1 MYVMAEDS
9 SDKNKL
15 TEPKEC
21 IVCYTDGVSEGSVQT
36 KCSHFLCLPCYTNI
50 ILQKGGI
57 SQCPYCR
64 KNFLKPDEIIVKSG
78 TSGSTSYGTYTGVG
92 QTSSLYTSSFTT
104 PSTYMGSSYTG
115 VGAVPPIY
123 TSSYAGSNS
132 GFAADTSTYISSYT
146 GANNGF
152 SGTANGTT
160 YVNLSSPTSYIS
172 SYTTQNN
179 ENIH

>member
-1 MYVMAEDS
+1 MAEIS

-78 TSGSTSYGTYTGVG
+78 TSGSTSYETYTDVG

-104 PSTYMGSSYTG
+104 PSTYIWSSNSGVGSGSS
-115 VGAVPPIY
+115 IY
-123 TSSYAGSNS
+123 TSSYTGPNNS
-132 GFAADTSTYISSYT
+132 FSGVAADTSTYISSYSV
-146 GANNGF
+146 ANNSF

-160 YVNLSSPTSYIS
+160 YVDLSSPISYIS

-179 ENIH
+179 